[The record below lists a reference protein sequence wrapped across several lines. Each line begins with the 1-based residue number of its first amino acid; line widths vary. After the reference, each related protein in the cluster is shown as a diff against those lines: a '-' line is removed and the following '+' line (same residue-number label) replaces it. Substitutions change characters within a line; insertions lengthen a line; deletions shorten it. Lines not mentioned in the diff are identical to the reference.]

1 MARETIRWIGLLG
14 PLTLAASLGCANSD
28 SGAGSTGAG
37 GTSTTG
43 SGGSSA
49 TGTGGGTATGGATG
63 ATGGSKGTGGV
74 GTTGSGGS
82 SVGTGGTG
90 AGTGGATATGGG
102 TGTGGATGGSQ
113 GTGGAATGGNT
124 GTGGAGGAP
133 GTGGSA
139 GGGSGSSD
147 YPYCNY
153 GSVPSGTAPAAW
165 NDTPTLTPIGTN
177 PYGKPTNTM
186 AVGYILLSSGPTL
199 PTGVTTALEMS
210 SLMRINADLEYVT
223 QLTYTHLPP
232 WTTGG
237 ALHYID
243 YILVGTGLPSDPT
256 TGGDSSYE
264 GSYPDVETT
273 GVAMTDTSQRY
284 DLTHEFF
291 HVLENSY
298 GTVPGQKVS
307 WIQESYNDYLILRVA
322 ENVGNATAGQATQFK
337 LPSNVGYLDALVY
350 QWPQAPIESCGI
362 ESDNTTLTGPADYFM
377 DSTGFR
383 YNDLFPLFVSQRVG
397 MHFFAAVW
405 EQAKTSEQILQTMT
419 RLLDKPRVQCM
430 VQEYAARL
438 ALGDFLEL
446 SSSIQ
451 AFGDARMYAATTS
464 TGGVLAPSDATKLP
478 RYTSRN
484 NIPITVASGATSV
497 SVNFMP
503 DAAGSKGTPATMSA
517 ELVYRATDGTAV
529 YGQPVA
535 TGAASITLTKPPKNG
550 VVVLVITNVTLD
562 GYKTALSYGWDPSET
577 FGYKIQITGG
587 TVAPTNKLYF

>member
-1 MARETIRWIGLLG
+1 MARETFQWLGLLG
-14 PLTLAASLGCANSD
+14 LLTLAASLGCANSD
-28 SGAGSTGAG
+28 SGTVNPSGTGGSG
-37 GTSTTG
+37 TTG
-43 SGGSSA
+43 TGGA
-49 TGTGGGTATGGATG
+49 TGTGGSTGVAGSTGSGGTGTTGTGGGGVGTGGAGAGAGGATATGGATG
-63 ATGGSKGTGGV
+63 ATGGNRGT
-74 GTTGSGGS
+74 
-82 SVGTGGTG
+82 
-90 AGTGGATATGGG
+90 AGATATGGS
-102 TGTGGATGGSQ
+102 TGTGGAA
-113 GTGGAATGGNT
+113 GAT
-124 GTGGAGGAP
+124 

-139 GGGSGSSD
+139 GTSGGASD

-153 GSVPSGTAPAAW
+153 GNVPSGTAPAAW
-165 NDTPTLTPIGTN
+165 NDNPTLTPIGTN

-199 PTGVTTALEMS
+199 PTGVTTALEMT
-210 SLMRINADLEYVT
+210 SLMRVNADIKYVT

-243 YILVGTGLPSDPT
+243 YILVGTGLPNDPT

-273 GVAMTDTSQRY
+273 GVAMTDPSQRY

-362 ESDNTTLTGPADYFM
+362 EKDNVTLTGPADYLM

-405 EQAKTSEQILQTMT
+405 EQAKTTEQILQTMT

-438 ALGDFLEL
+438 ALGDFMEL

-451 AFGDARMYAATTS
+451 AFGDPGMYAATTNS
-464 TGGVLAPSDATKLP
+464 GGTLSPSDATKLP

-497 SVNFMP
+497 SVNFTP
-503 DAAGSKGTPATMSA
+503 DAAGSNGTPSTMSA
-517 ELVYRATDGTAV
+517 GLVYRATDGTAV
-529 YGQPVA
+529 YGQPVS
-535 TGAASITLTKPPKNG
+535 TGTASITLTKAPKGG

-587 TVAPTNKLYF
+587 TAAPTNKIYF

>member
-28 SGAGSTGAG
+28 SGAGTTGTG
-37 GTSTTG
+37 GTGTTG

-63 ATGGSKGTGGV
+63 VAGAKGSGGT

-82 SVGTGGTG
+82 GVGTGGTG
-90 AGTGGATATGGG
+90 AGTGGATATGGD
-102 TGTGGATGGSQ
+102 TGTGGAIGGTT
-113 GTGGAATGGNT
+113 GTGGAA
-124 GTGGAGGAP
+124 GAP

-139 GGGSGSSD
+139 GAGSGSSD

-153 GSVPSGTAPAAW
+153 GNVPSATAPAAW
-165 NDTPTLTPIGTN
+165 NDTPTLTPIGAN
-177 PYGKPTNTM
+177 PYGKPTDTM

-210 SLMRINADLEYVT
+210 SLTRINADIKYVT

-243 YILVGTGLPSDPT
+243 YILVGTGLPNDPT

-337 LPSNVGYLDALVY
+337 LPGNVGYLDALVY

-405 EQAKTSEQILQTMT
+405 EQAKTTEQILQTMT

-438 ALGDFLEL
+438 ALGDFMEL

-451 AFGDARMYAATTS
+451 AFGDAKMYAATTS

-484 NIPITVASGATSV
+484 NIPITVTSGATSV

-503 DAAGSKGTPATMSA
+503 DAAGSKGTASTMSA

-535 TGAASITLTKPPKNG
+535 TGTASITLTKAPKNG

-587 TVAPTNKLYF
+587 TAAPTNKIYF